1 MRIKRV
7 TTEVFD
13 IPDNLTAEEAVEILD
28 GAIDDDDDDE
38 EDDEDDDE

>member
-28 GAIDDDDDDE
+28 GAIDE
-38 EDDEDDDE
+38 EDDEDDDEDDDE